1 MSYNPEC
8 DENSREQREPGYE
21 FGDPAAASTRG
32 QNPAEAPPDPGSAAA
47 PAEPRPVGDPFA
59 QAASAADWVAAP
71 AEPWPAGDP
80 FAPAAGGRRVASER
94 RGTVPLA
101 LLLVAVLLLT
111 GGVLMHL
118 WSLNLRWETLPE
130 GGVRLFYEQG
140 PETARPGGSPAS
152 TPPPAPERPP
162 DDPPDTQADRSSDPM
177 DASGSTQLDIVPVTK
192 APPQEGRA
200 LTVSQIVKKNLDSV
214 VGVLSRYGDIGDVSS
229 GSGIVM
235 TEDGY
240 VLTNN
245 HVVQDADSISVVLN
259 NGETYDV
266 TQVRVDPRTDLAVLK
281 IAAAGLTAAEFGDSD
296 QVEVGDAAV
305 VIGNPMGMELQS
317 TVTDGIISAISRD
330 IVVDDFR
337 MTMLQTNC
345 AINPGNSGGPLINE
359 YGQVVGIISSK
370 IMSDYFSTYMVEG
383 LGFAIPINTVK
394 PIVDELI
401 VRGYVKGR
409 PAIGIS
415 GETITKRQGRFRGWP
430 EGVQVIS
437 IDQDCDAARQGL
449 RVDDIITHV
458 NGTSVLSVSDINL
471 IKNDLQVG
479 DTITATVY
487 RPSEHQTIE
496 ISFALMDSGEMGN

>member
-1 MSYNPEC
+1 
-8 DENSREQREPGYE
+8 
-21 FGDPAAASTRG
+21 
-32 QNPAEAPPDPGSAAA
+32 
-47 PAEPRPVGDPFA
+47 V
-59 QAASAADWVAAP
+59 
-71 AEPWPAGDP
+71 
-80 FAPAAGGRRVASER
+80 
-94 RGTVPLA
+94 
-101 LLLVAVLLLT
+101 LLLIAALLLT
-111 GGVLMHL
+111 GGMFMHL
-118 WSLNLRWETLPE
+118 RSLNIRLEALPE
-130 GGVRLFYEQG
+130 GGYQLFYD
-140 PETARPGGSPAS
+140 RPGVVRPDGSPAS
-152 TPPPAPERPP
+152 TPVPVPEPPVN
-162 DDPPDTQADRSSDPM
+162 DPPGTSADRGSEPL
-177 DASGSTQLDIVPVTK
+177 DASGSTQLDIIPVTK
-192 APPQEGRA
+192 APPQEGTT
-200 LTVSQIVKKNLDSV
+200 LTISQIVKKNLDSV
-214 VGVLSRYGDIGDVSS
+214 VGVLAQYGSLGDMSS

-240 VLTNN
+240 ILTNN
-245 HVVQDADSISVVLN
+245 HVVQDASSISVVLN

-266 TQVRVDPRTDLAVLK
+266 MRVRVDPRTDLAVLK
-281 IAAAGLTAAEFGDSD
+281 IDAVGLTPAEFGDSD

-330 IVVDDFR
+330 IVMEDFQ

-415 GETITKRQGRFRGWP
+415 GETITRRQGRFLGYP
-430 EGVQVIS
+430 EGVQVIL
-437 IDQDCDAARQGL
+437 IDEKCDAARQGL
-449 RVDDIITHV
+449 LVGDIITHI
-458 NGTSVLSVSDINL
+458 NGTSVLSISDINL
-471 IKNDLQVG
+471 LKNDLQVG

-487 RPSEHQTIE
+487 RPSERRTME
-496 ISFALMDSGEMGN
+496 ISFALMDSGEMGG